1 VVGPTL
7 ETAYKIL
14 SEGRVIRS
22 FLEKKLTRFVPLTI
36 WSLMSSHA
44 SGTEGWKILKQWY
57 RRDDNFSR
65 GKSMI
70 FITFRG
76 TKGILSRRLLPEFRK
91 KFKEN

>member
-1 VVGPTL
+1 MG
-7 ETAYKIL
+7 
-14 SEGRVIRS
+14 
-22 FLEKKLTRFVPLTI
+22 
-36 WSLMSSHA
+36 SHG